1 MVRSRFSLLLAAIA
15 TIGVSMFAQGAPA
28 AAAKS
33 FPVYYALKFNQTV
46 TGFEQ
51 CGLKPMPIVYPGALF
66 KGGRLGET
74 PDYAQLRKKGAPTVR
89 DAAARTADKFVVLDV
104 EGSWDLLPT
113 DSADA
118 LKGKA
123 TDYYDLLYFLKQEL
137 KALKATAK
145 VGYFR
150 VAPPDFYQNPSL
162 PGQPKT
168 TYELATAALKKVGDA
183 SDALF
188 PQLYGY
194 ESPAHFRKYTFGT
207 VGTARANWPKKPV
220 YPFIWM
226 QRRAAWDVK
235 AGRYINEML
244 PKGAFALQLQTVK
257 DSGADGVV
265 IWGTL
270 GNDQA
275 RLDWN
280 RNADWWLETKAFLKK
295 QGVDLK
301 GCKL

>member
-1 MVRSRFSLLLAAIA
+1 MVRSRFSSLLVAIA
-15 TIGVSMFAQGAPA
+15 GIGISMFAQPAPA
-28 AAAKS
+28 AAAKAL
-33 FPVYYALKFNQTV
+33 PVYYALKFNQTI

-66 KGGRLGET
+66 KGGKQGQT
-74 PDYAQLRKKGAPTVR
+74 PDYAQLRRKGAPTVR
-89 DAAARTADKFVVLDV
+89 DAAAKTADKFVVLDV

-113 DSADA
+113 DSAA
-118 LKGKA
+118 VMTSKA
-123 TDYYDLLYFLKQEL
+123 ADYYDLLHFLKQEL
-137 KALKATAK
+137 KALKSSAR

-150 VAPPDFYQNPSL
+150 VAPPPFYESPAS
-162 PGQPKT
+162 GKKT
-168 TYELATAALKKVGDA
+168 PYELGVAALKRVGNE

-194 ESPAHFRKYTFGT
+194 TTPANFRAYTNGT
-207 VGTARANWPKKPV
+207 MKAARANWPKKPV
-220 YPFIWM
+220 YPFLWM
-226 QRRAAWDVK
+226 QRRAAWDV
-235 AGRYINEML
+235 AGGRYVHELL

-270 GNDQA
+270 GNDKA

-280 RNADWWLETKAFLKK
+280 GKADWWLETKAFLKK